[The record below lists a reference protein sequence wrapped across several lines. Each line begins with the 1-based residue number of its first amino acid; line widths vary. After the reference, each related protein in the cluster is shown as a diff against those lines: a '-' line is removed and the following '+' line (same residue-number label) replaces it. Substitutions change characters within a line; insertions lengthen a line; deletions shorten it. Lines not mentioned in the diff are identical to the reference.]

1 LAAGKLEHRAGRFLR
16 PVPYHLEKGRK
27 MKTQK
32 ILIVEDDVF
41 SRGAM
46 ERILE
51 SHNYETS
58 SCATAEEAVIKL
70 QEESFGILI
79 TDLHLGDMDG
89 LELIKE
95 AGRIYSEI
103 STILVTGLVSDEIR
117 LRAKEE
123 GVNGFFPKPIE
134 WGELIGLLDVLTK
147 TARDRNQNIQ
157 RNDGKARYPSLQ
169 RGIFS
174 ALMLFLLILSITH
187 ISEAQEPFPKLNRPN
202 LRMNSQGMPMKPPA
216 LDLTEEQAKALD
228 SLRRTYMAEAMPTR
242 MELFAL
248 RIELRHLL
256 SDPNVQPQILF
267 DQQRKISALQAKL
280 EELSLSYQVKARSIF
295 TKEQFERLPMDW
307 LLGMDTGYETRM
319 GVGRGPRREPRW

>member
-1 LAAGKLEHRAGRFLR
+1 
-16 PVPYHLEKGRK
+16 

-46 ERILE
+46 EKILE

-79 TDLHLGDMDG
+79 TDLRMQKMDG

-95 AGRIYSEI
+95 ARRIYPEI
-103 STILVTGLVSDEIR
+103 PTILVTGLASDEIR
-117 LRAKEE
+117 LKAKEE

-134 WGELIGLLDVLTK
+134 WGELIGLLDVLTR
-147 TARDRNQNIQ
+147 TGRGRNQNIQ
-157 RNDGKARYPSLQ
+157 RNNGKGRYPSLQ
-169 RGIFS
+169 RGIFF
-174 ALMLFLLILSITH
+174 ALMLFLLTFSIIR
-187 ISEAQEPFPKLNRPN
+187 ISEAQEAFPKLNRPN
-202 LRMNSQGMPMKPPA
+202 LRMDSQGTCWESSSLA
-216 LDLTEEQAKALD
+216 LTEAQKKALET
-228 SLRRTYMAEAMPTR
+228 LCRAYMAEAMPIRT
-242 MELFAL
+242 ELFAL

-280 EELSLSYQVKARSIF
+280 EELSLSYQVKARSVF
-295 TKEQFERLPMDW
+295 TKEQLERLPQGWVFEMG
-307 LLGMDTGYETRM
+307 LGYEIVIMDTG
-319 GVGRGPRREPRW
+319 RRSKKGLQ